1 MTPQQVRGRRVLG
14 ELIRKYPEPDGVI
27 YHLPDRA
34 RDDERTPDFAPVV
47 CGGGLV
53 LPQRR
58 DSSRVRRLPRLSRWK
73 GDPLMAATKNRVFRI
88 ADELYAPAQDV
99 ALDHD
104 DSLSDVVRLALAGYV
119 ESARNGTEGT
129 DEFMRT
135 LRRMST
141 SSMPVTPQFA

>member
-1 MTPQQVRGRRVLG
+1 
-14 ELIRKYPEPDGVI
+14 
-27 YHLPDRA
+27 
-34 RDDERTPDFAPVV
+34 
-47 CGGGLV
+47 
-53 LPQRR
+53 
-58 DSSRVRRLPRLSRWK
+58 
-73 GDPLMAATKNRVFRI
+73 MAATKNRVFRI

>member
-53 LPQRR
+53 LPPA
-58 DSSRVRRLPRLSRWK
+58 SRLVPS
-73 GDPLMAATKNRVFRI
+73 PTS
-88 ADELYAPAQDV
+88 APTV
-99 ALDHD
+99 
-104 DSLSDVVRLALAGYV
+104 SLER
-119 ESARNGTEGT
+119 
-129 DEFMRT
+129 
-135 LRRMST
+135 
-141 SSMPVTPQFA
+141 